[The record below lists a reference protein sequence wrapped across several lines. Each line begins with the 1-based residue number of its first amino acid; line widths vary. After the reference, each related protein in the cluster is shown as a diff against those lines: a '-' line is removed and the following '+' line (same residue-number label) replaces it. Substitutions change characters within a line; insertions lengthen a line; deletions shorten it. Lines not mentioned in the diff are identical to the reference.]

1 MLSRLAVNRG
11 SRFDFTPRPT
21 LFFLPAGFCCL
32 VSSIEETPS
41 ARLSKLE
48 NYGFDQ
54 LVSQRDWHHLLNE
67 KSGFWGTCLSWR
79 DVRGRICE
87 GCVGEVANR
96 MSGGSVR
103 GGRWGYLPFR
113 HHDNRYSAVWIRL
126 YPGLSKN
133 SEDGNSCSKSHKA
146 ARFDWS
152 CGKSGQQWDWDYK
165 PEYGYHHDETRCFGS
180 EIWWFQRSE
189 WTKRMSCG
197 NFAAVRPKSH
207 NNLILSFWLPVP
219 APWPRPSGFTTLRER
234 CSEDSLAPFPPLQT
248 LLPSPIQ
255 LPLKMLCTATR
266 VSRSETGATMALDR
280 MAACQSWICSPCCN
294 VMCFMV
300 YVLLCWG
307 VFFSVLR
314 LYSKWSIVWGLK
326 IFFSS
331 SLSSC
336 KKLYF
341 LKYPVSCSVY
351 PVVICMLC
359 MYGQVDG

>member
-1 MLSRLAVNRG
+1 MRNIFISCLTRLRRCRLEQTGSVWNPSACHYGSRIICQFLMLSRLAVNRG

-32 VSSIEETPS
+32 VSSIEETLS

-79 DVRGRICE
+79 DVRGRIYE

-234 CSEDSLAPFPPLQT
+234 CSEDSLAPFPHYRHYSPPPFNCLWKCFVPPLGRAGLRPAPQWHWT
-248 LLPSPIQ
+248 RRLL
-255 LPLKMLCTATR
+255 AR
-266 VSRSETGATMALDR
+266 AGYV
-280 MAACQSWICSPCCN
+280 SPCCN
-294 VMCFMV
+294 VMCLWYMCF
-300 YVLLCWG
+300 CAE
-307 VFFSVLR
+307 VFFFL
-314 LYSKWSIVWGLK
+314 
-326 IFFSS
+326 FSD
-331 SLSSC
+331 C
-336 KKLYF
+336 T
-341 LKYPVSCSVY
+341 PN
-351 PVVICMLC
+351 
-359 MYGQVDG
+359 GA

>member
-1 MLSRLAVNRG
+1 MWTPEEHQDSSRLAVNRG
-11 SRFDFTPRPT
+11 SRLDFTPRPT

-79 DVRGRICE
+79 DVRGRIYE

-96 MSGGSVR
+96 MSGGSFR
-103 GGRWGYLPFR
+103 GGRWRYLPFR
-113 HHDNRYSAVWIRL
+113 HHDNRYSADWIRL

-234 CSEDSLAPFPPLQT
+234 CSEDSLAPFPHYRHY
-248 LLPSPIQ
+248 SPPPFNC
-255 LPLKMLCTATR
+255 LWN
-266 VSRSETGATMALDR
+266 ALYR
-280 MAACQSWICSPCCN
+280 H
-294 VMCFMV
+294 
-300 YVLLCWG
+300 
-307 VFFSVLR
+307 
-314 LYSKWSIVWGLK
+314 
-326 IFFSS
+326 
-331 SLSSC
+331 
-336 KKLYF
+336 
-341 LKYPVSCSVY
+341 
-351 PVVICMLC
+351 
-359 MYGQVDG
+359 